1 MDAYEHWDRVVAA
14 EADEQSAQAAV
25 EAFGVTDPSS
35 QWTPEYNAAQS
46 AASAAWVR
54 AEGARHDLDA
64 FLNPERYA
72 REGYRAEALDGFRA
86 RAAASAPAVPG
97 PGPDR
102 EAT

>member
-1 MDAYEHWDRVVAA
+1 MDANEHWNRVVAA
-14 EADEQSAQAAV
+14 EAEERAASAAV

-54 AEGARHDLDA
+54 AEGARHELDA

-72 REGYRAEALDGFRA
+72 TEGYRAEALDGFRG
-86 RAAASAPAVPG
+86 AADA
-97 PGPDR
+97 DR

>member
-1 MDAYEHWDRVVAA
+1 MSANEHWDRVVAA
-14 EADEQSAQAAV
+14 EAEEQAATAAV

-54 AEGARHDLDA
+54 VESARHDLDA

-72 REGYRAEALDGFRA
+72 TEGYRAEALDEYRA
-86 RAAASAPAVPG
+86 LAAASAPAVPE